1 MYWEYLRLNSLFL
14 GTKLPW
20 DQQWLIESL
29 SDSTI
34 YNAYYTVAHFI
45 QGGTFRGNKENML
58 KIKPEQMTPEVWDY
72 IFFKDA
78 PFPKN
83 CKISKESLDKMKKSF
98 QFW

>member
-1 MYWEYLRLNSLFL
+1 MFYYTNINIL

-20 DQQWLIESL
+20 DTQWVIESL

-34 YNAYYTVAHFI
+34 YNAYYTISHFL
-45 QGGTFRGNKENML
+45 QGDSFRGNKENAL
-58 KIKPEQMTPEVWDY
+58 KIKPEEMTSEVWDY

-83 CKISKESLDKMKKSF
+83 TKIAKKSLDLMRNSF

>member
-1 MYWEYLRLNSLFL
+1 MIQICEICFSS

-34 YNAYYTVAHFI
+34 YNAYYTIAHFI
-45 QGGTFRGNKENML
+45 QGDTFRGNKENAL
-58 KIKPEQMTPEVWDY
+58 KIKPEDMTMAVWDY

-78 PFPKN
+78 PLPKN
-83 CKISKESLDKMKKSF
+83 TKIPKASLDLMRKSF